1 MLATAHRLTAGHAP
15 RVPPTVAR
23 MTAVNLATALDLAAA
38 IAGLTAIQ
46 PASDNLCRV
55 ATVHRPTGVTLA
67 ATRQLAMDSRR
78 PTSRRPG
85 LAAVVLF
92 NVTAR
97 LATSAGLAVVRHVA
111 RRSGQAVIRHSAA
124 TLHLPGGHP

>member
-1 MLATAHRLTAGHAP
+1 
-15 RVPPTVAR
+15 

-46 PASDNLCRV
+46 PASDDLCRV
-55 ATVHRPTGVTLA
+55 ATVHRPTSVSCLA

-78 PTSRRPG
+78 PTSRCPG
-85 LAAVVLF
+85 LAAVVRF